1 MRPHT
6 KIPKIRRLTVT
17 IKLTVYIIIR
27 LTPICQEKKHI
38 MGLQE
43 QMFDFVLKNHIE
55 NAIIQVRESAKS
67 TRDRVVASRAKQP
80 ACRNKLEGRCVDYEH
95 L

>member
-27 LTPICQEKKHI
+27 LTLICQEQKHI

-43 QMFDFVLKNHIE
+43 QMFDFMLKKHTE
-55 NAIIQVRESAKS
+55 NVII
-67 TRDRVVASRAKQP
+67 
-80 ACRNKLEGRCVDYEH
+80 
-95 L
+95 